1 MKGEFCSRAP
11 YCYTYRVI
19 EINPSIKIGDDE
31 LEFSFIRSPGPGGQ
45 NVNKVSSA
53 VQLRFNIQRSPS
65 IPQEVKERLTR
76 LAGRRLTSEGV
87 LIIEARQYRSQERNR
102 QAAVERL
109 VRLVQQASEPPKP
122 RHKTRPTHA
131 ATLRRLESKRKR
143 SELKRLRRDAEI
155 GG

>member
-1 MKGEFCSRAP
+1 M
-11 YCYTYRVI
+11 I
-19 EINPSIKIGDDE
+19 EITPSIQIDDDE
-31 LEFSFIRSPGPGGQ
+31 IEFNYIRSPGPGGQ

-53 VQLRFNIQRSPS
+53 VQLRFNLHSS
-65 IPQEVKERLTR
+65 STIPQDVKQRLVK

-109 VRLVQQASEPPKP
+109 VRLIQQACEPPKP
-122 RHKTRPTHA
+122 RYKTKPTHA
-131 ATLRRLESKRKR
+131 ANLRRLETKRKR
-143 SELKRLRRDAEI
+143 GKIKRIRRDAEI